1 MTAAPMDVS
10 ALLKKLGHQL
20 VEIRERALKNL
31 LCKLDHNLI
40 SYVDLVQEKSLFVH
54 LLEWFNFPNVPMKED
69 VLQLLNKLVKHPSA
83 AQWLVEIG
91 AVEFFSQL
99 RSNVEPDLQA
109 AVDGI
114 LDGLFVLNPQELTGY
129 LTESRQEPPQP
140 LGSNTVFPQE
150 DDIVTGYF
158 HQDNQ
163 YSTPTEIPQKK
174 PEVVN
179 QGVKCLKISTFPWLT
194 LTTTDR
200 HVLSSNESSIRSNN
214 HRLIWNTCELLQDV
228 IMQDFPAEIF
238 LQRPNIVQGLLSLL
252 KLAFGRDG
260 KHYLALNAVSCLH
273 QLCVCLR
280 TRLNFHRDPNFFC
293 SKQDNV
299 SQNSSVSYGPEAQA
313 VPHSQNPSPG
323 SSCSPRP
330 SVIGRTGQRLRGD
343 GQDWDD
349 ASSSG
354 SSHQPQ
360 VNSGTSTA
368 SPLNMGHI
376 DMPMIEN
383 EDILELQF
391 QQLTLP
397 QFCVS
402 LLEFAV
408 PLLRTGSRKTT
419 MQVLELLTQNML
431 VIGEALSDDVWE
443 DSSLIGQELRG
454 KLLVSLDSLG
464 ESLYYHKSNT
474 SSEQPEPLLVH
485 HRTAFLSISLL
496 TVRLLQTLLP
506 VEKASDILPDSLKSA
521 LFLLSMDMPFCLT
534 YPSVHESATA
544 YLEQLNT
551 ENYSIYKRTA
561 TTVHSIECTC
571 TFMTDVKKQGEKN
584 LSELVECADQAL
596 NSLSYHQHYPM
607 IEEFIN
613 ICSEIWKSAQATTG
627 LLAGSQKVFLRL
639 LSHSLSLVKR
649 EAYRCCLETVKECLG
664 IQNATK
670 TVSSICHGVHF
681 LLQPRVL
688 YEISTFGLQD
698 SSNEVNSAA
707 KAILL
712 YLLQGRLMMTALT
725 WNKFMEALH
734 PVISVLQGYADTE
747 EPLGNCILTL
757 SEKASDKGES
767 ILPKTV
773 KLAAVLRLL
782 LCKKQSVR
790 SLALKHLTFH
800 LMSEEG
806 STLKRPKLQGT
817 VLSSAVNLFILDKP
831 LDLKLDD
838 TGTSFFKAETVKKV
852 YEILISETVDLA
864 LRKSAAEQLAVI
876 MQDVTMHE
884 VVKNLG
890 VVEKILH
897 FLTECIHHDGKIME
911 CMLLPCLTLLRKI
924 VYADAL
930 VRSSLAQQTSV
941 LLTLF
946 RVSLLMQNES
956 TILTEAAALLCLL
969 LFDDVSR
976 ADAWSDGVSVDYST
990 APPFSLPATVVRRFH
1005 LPVTVMGHHV
1015 VSPYCVPLPLSD
1027 DCLALKPVSD
1037 MLKMAWNI
1045 SWYHGIE
1052 GVLLKLID
1060 SGSETQQFLDTLVL
1074 SYEDIVTLRVTH
1086 IASGL
1091 QDCLD
1096 SINHAMSHGEVKTAV
1111 ARMSFYLLNDR
1122 LSLRCSPD
1130 SSMSTL
1136 KCLPWHTVLNRFW
1149 QVLPAS
1155 IEDEKLLADVI
1166 SFLTKLLRDQ
1176 RRESDVEDLTWILER
1191 LLKLN
1196 PNPLLDL
1203 LEQSESQG
1211 KNKSDDAQIAV
1222 RHHLQKQLVLFFNTI
1237 LASFMSVTD
1246 RKCLMLAGAFRT
1258 QLALKLLQCL
1268 RVTDAPH
1275 FYGLPSLE
1283 RTLRGMV
1290 HVTALPGWSTYS
1302 PTFEPF
1308 TICTKYLTGLL
1319 EVISSFYVEWGGNA
1333 QSYMGK
1339 GVTKSTVLCLLHL
1352 SHEMMTLAKNMEWVS
1367 LWSLPYDHGN
1377 EEHTP
1382 TPPGL
1387 AWLIPLWVD
1396 RDPEVRFTSL
1406 SIGSSVASVEEGCI
1420 ALADSCQNISGGLW
1434 GTVLNILLD
1443 HTECSMV
1450 RREAAFMLQNLLVIP
1465 MPADVEETEGC
1476 SWQGPCVHDDES
1488 GLSLVGKPA
1497 LQALLHHCHFYEHL
1511 NQMIKHCFLH
1521 AHTFDASVNFASC
1534 TPQNNLYVLDDTV
1547 IFWRVPSNFSNGS
1560 QGSRSTSTTTI
1571 LPLSPSV
1578 GSEIELQAPVPPI
1591 STTSMPDTRLISQG
1605 HNIITTASPSPEHS
1619 RLSAVVNEQ
1628 FATVTPPLMSAVC
1641 SLLNNLLSVAPKET
1655 AFSLHQTHTLTA
1667 LNSIVSAGFIE
1678 RCALDLKALHPSP
1691 HHAENVKSQLS
1702 FLLEY
1707 VSSFSGLLQSC
1718 LMVDSNLVNQE
1729 ELLKPLLANTLF
1741 ILAIRFNTR
1750 PDSEL
1755 TSTVHQMWA
1764 DLFAFVVTL
1773 LRKSG
1778 TFCFPSVTATLGK
1791 HWTAIFETISECIHF
1806 SASAP
1811 HLYSSCLQFLSVLFA
1826 EEGTNHL
1833 QEEPRSCQS
1842 STLPSLLDGSS
1853 SSGYRLC
1860 ELLLKSYEGKS
1871 SEDVLRRVCVSA
1883 LMSLL
1888 AVSKSAQNH
1897 ALEADLIGSCME
1909 QMKHCHAQLNL
1920 DYLRPGKTANK
1931 KKEDS
1936 LIKELKIVTQLL
1948 RNCLYQNE
1956 NCKAAAL
1963 EVHLVPILHS
1973 LWPWILMD
1981 DPLMQAVLHLLC
1993 VYTADYPA
2001 GCASLC
2007 CAVASVNFMPS
2018 SQRGPSSN
2026 SLMYSIVKLASQLS
2040 PENSAVQQMAFTLLS
2055 NLVVTHDCKSV
2066 MQKSNFLQNFL
2077 SLSLPKGGSKSL
2089 GTLANLWLKLL
2100 LNMSFAEDGQQMI
2113 LKLNGSLDLLL
2124 EMGKHK
2130 QKGIL
2135 PMALLVLH
2143 NLCFHAASKP
2153 KILANDKAV
2162 SSLSACLESDNPT
2175 QQKIGASALWALL
2188 HNYQKAKGILKNASV
2203 KRRVEDA
2210 FSLMKK
2216 IGVEQEENELTTYYL
2231 KCLSNLSQLLNS

>member
-1 MTAAPMDVS
+1 MDVS

-40 SYVDLVQEKSLFVH
+40 SYADLVQEKSLFVL

-69 VLQLLNKLVKHPSA
+69 VLKLLNKLVKHPSA

-99 RSNVEPDLQA
+99 RCSVEPDLQA

-129 LTESRQEPPQP
+129 LTEYNQEPPQP
-140 LGSNTVFPQE
+140 LGSYTVLPPE
-150 DDIVTGYF
+150 DEIVAGYF

-163 YSTPTEIPQKK
+163 DSQSTEIPLKK
-174 PEVVN
+174 PVVC

-214 HRLIWNTCELLQDV
+214 HRLVWNTCELLQDV

-238 LQRPNIVQGLLSLL
+238 LQRPRIVQSLLSLL

-273 QLCVCLR
+273 QLCICLR
-280 TRLNFHRDPNFFC
+280 TRLKFHRDHNFFC

-313 VPHSQNPSPG
+313 VPNSQNPSPG

-354 SSHQPQ
+354 RSSQPQ
-360 VNSGTSTA
+360 INSRTSTA

-376 DMPMIEN
+376 EMPMIEN

-391 QQLTLP
+391 QQISLP

-402 LLEFAV
+402 VLEFAV

-419 MQVLELLTQNML
+419 MQVLELLTENML
-431 VIGEALSDDVWE
+431 LIGEALSDEVWE
-443 DSSLIGQELRG
+443 DCSPIGQELRG

-464 ESLYYHKSNT
+464 ESVHYHKSNT
-474 SSEQPEPLLVH
+474 GSEQPGPLLMH

-506 VEKASDILPDSLKSA
+506 VEKASEILPDSLKSA
-521 LFLLSMDMPFCLT
+521 LFILSMDMPFCLT
-534 YPSVHESATA
+534 YPNVHESTTA
-544 YLEQLNT
+544 YLEQLNP
-551 ENYSIYKRTA
+551 ENYSIYKQA
-561 TTVHSIECTC
+561 AITVHSIECTC
-571 TFMTDVKKQGEKN
+571 TFMTNVKKQGEKN
-584 LSELVECADQAL
+584 LPELLELAEQAL
-596 NSLSYHQHYPM
+596 NSLSYHQHYPL
-607 IEEFIN
+607 IHEFIHV
-613 ICSEIWKSAQATTG
+613 CSDIWKSAQATTS

-639 LSHSLSLVKR
+639 LSHSVSSVKR
-649 EAYRCCLETVKECLG
+649 EVYRCCLDTVKECLG
-664 IQNATK
+664 IQNVTK

-707 KAILL
+707 KGILL

-734 PVISVLQGYADTE
+734 PVIAVLQGYANPED
-747 EPLGNCILTL
+747 PLGNCILTL
-757 SEKASDKGES
+757 SEKTSDKGGS

-773 KLAAVLRLL
+773 RLATVLRLL
-782 LCKKQSVR
+782 FCKKQSVR
-790 SLALKHLTFH
+790 SLALKYLTFH

-806 STLKRPKLQGT
+806 SSLKRPKLQGT

-831 LDLKLDD
+831 LELKLDD

-890 VVEKILH
+890 VVEKILN
-897 FLTECIHHDGKIME
+897 FLTECINQDGKIME
-911 CMLLPCLTLLRKI
+911 CMVLPCLTLLRKL
-924 VYADAL
+924 VYADAA
-930 VRSSLAQQTSV
+930 VRLSLAQQTSV
-941 LLTLF
+941 LLTLI

-956 TILTEAAALLCLL
+956 TILTEVAAVLCLL
-969 LFDDVSR
+969 LFDDVSK
-976 ADAWSDGVSVDYST
+976 ADAWSDGISIDYST
-990 APPFSLPATVVRRFH
+990 APPFSLPAAVVRRFH
-1005 LPVTVMGHHV
+1005 LPVRVTGHHV

-1027 DCLALKPVSD
+1027 DYLASKPVSD
-1037 MLKMAWNI
+1037 MLKMAWNL
-1045 SWYHGIE
+1045 SWYHGID
-1052 GVLLKLID
+1052 GVLLKPTD
-1060 SGSETQQFLDTLVL
+1060 SGTETQEFLYTLRL
-1074 SYEDIVTLRVTH
+1074 STEDIVIMRVTH
-1086 IASGL
+1086 TASGL
-1091 QDCLD
+1091 QECLD
-1096 SINHAMSHGEVKTAV
+1096 SITHAVSHGEVKTAV

-1122 LSLRCSPD
+1122 LSLKCSVD

-1176 RRESDVEDLTWILER
+1176 RKASDVEDLTWILER
-1191 LLKLN
+1191 LLKHN

-1203 LEQSESQG
+1203 LEQIESQG
-1211 KNKSDDAQIAV
+1211 KHESDDAQIAV
-1222 RHHLQKQLVLFFNTI
+1222 RHHLQKQLVLFFNTL
-1237 LASFMSVTD
+1237 LASFLAVTD
-1246 RKCLMLAGAFRT
+1246 RKCLILAGAFRT

-1352 SHEMMTLAKNMEWVS
+1352 SHEMMTQVKNTEWVS
-1367 LWSLPYDHGN
+1367 LWSLPYDNGN
-1377 EEHTP
+1377 EEQTSTP
-1382 TPPGL
+1382 LGL

-1450 RREAAFMLQNLLVIP
+1450 RREAAYILQNLLVIP
-1465 MPADVEETEGC
+1465 MPADMEETEGC

-1511 NQMIKHCFLH
+1511 NQMIKHCYLNG
-1521 AHTFDASVNFASC
+1521 HTFDVRDNFASW
-1534 TPQNNLYVLDDTV
+1534 TPQNYSYGLDDTV
-1547 IFWRVPSNFSNGS
+1547 LFWRAPSNLSNGS
-1560 QGSRSTSTTTI
+1560 QGSQSTSTTTI
-1571 LPLSPSV
+1571 FPLSPSV
-1578 GSEIELQAPVPPI
+1578 GSEIEQVPVPPI
-1591 STTSMPDTRLISQG
+1591 STTSVPDTRLISQG
-1605 HNIITTASPSPEHS
+1605 HTDIIKTTSPSPEHS
-1619 RLSAVVNEQ
+1619 RLSAVLNEQ
-1628 FATVTPPLMSAVC
+1628 YAIVTPPLMSAVC
-1641 SLLNNLLSVAPKET
+1641 GLLSNLLFVAPKET
-1655 AFSLHQTHTLTA
+1655 AFSLNQTHTLTA
-1667 LNSIVSAGFIE
+1667 LNSIVSADFIE
-1678 RCALDLKALHPSP
+1678 RCVLDLKALQPML
-1691 HHAENVKSQLS
+1691 HHTENLKSQLS

-1718 LMVDSNLVNQE
+1718 LMVDSNLVIQE
-1729 ELLKPLLANTLF
+1729 ELLKPLLANTFFVLSM
-1741 ILAIRFNTR
+1741 RFNTR
-1750 PDSEL
+1750 QDSEL
-1755 TSTVHQMWA
+1755 TSTVHQTWA

-1778 TFCFPSVTATLGK
+1778 PICFPSVITALGK
-1791 HWTAIFETISECIHF
+1791 NWTAIFETVSECVHL
-1806 SASAP
+1806 SVSAP

-1826 EEGTNHL
+1826 EEGKNHL
-1833 QEEPRSCQS
+1833 HEEPS
-1842 STLPSLLDGSS
+1842 SILPSLLDEIS

-1871 SEDVLRRVCVSA
+1871 SDDVLRRVCVAA

-1897 ALEADLIGSCME
+1897 ALEVDLIGSCME

-1931 KKEDS
+1931 KKEDG

-1956 NCKAAAL
+1956 KCKAAAL
-1963 EVHLVPILHS
+1963 EAHLVPVLHS

-2001 GCASLC
+2001 GGASLC
-2007 CAVASVNFMPS
+2007 CVVASVNVMPT

-2026 SLMYSIVKLASQLS
+2026 SLMYNIVKLASQLS
-2040 PENSAVQQMAFTLLS
+2040 SENSTVQQMAFTLLS
-2055 NLVVTHDCKSV
+2055 NLVVTHDCKGV

-2100 LNMSFAEDGQQMI
+2100 LNMSFSEDGQQMI
-2113 LKLNGSLDLLL
+2113 MRLNGSLDLLL
-2124 EMGKHK
+2124 EMSKHK
-2130 QKGIL
+2130 QKGML

-2162 SSLSACLESDNPT
+2162 SILATCLESDHT
-2175 QQKIGASALWALL
+2175 IQQKIGASALWALL
-2188 HNYQKAKGILKNASV
+2188 HNYQKAKVILKNPSV

-2210 FSLMKK
+2210 VSLTKK
-2216 IGVEQEENELTTYYL
+2216 IGMEQEENELTAYYL
-2231 KCLSNLSQLLNS
+2231 KCLANLSQLLNS